1 MKHVRTWAIGAAAAA
16 GLGAAAT
23 DSLAALI
30 PDAISGVT
38 ATAFERGDNATP
50 GDGSVSRVVDG
61 NGVTV
66 GSPTDPNSWTHN
78 NAWQAGWQG
87 NTGTASG
94 WFIADLGSARSDLN
108 DMYIW
113 NVNEGGAID
122 RGVRNASIYYATNPA
137 VAPPATPN
145 SGTVPYDFNSGGWTL
160 LSTQDIAQG
169 TGNNGQPPSAVID
182 LDPITQARYFGI
194 QMNSN
199 YGSAIRV
206 GLAEVQFTVPEPS
219 TVGFAAAVAGGL
231 LLRRRRRQ

>member
-1 MKHVRTWAIGAAAAA
+1 MKQIKTWAIGAAAAA
-16 GLGAAAT
+16 GLGAMAA
-23 DSLAALI
+23 DSRAALI
-30 PDAISGVT
+30 PDALSGVT
-38 ATAFERGDNATP
+38 ATAFERGDNANP

-61 NGVTV
+61 NGLTV
-66 GSPTDPNSWTHN
+66 GNPSDPNSWTHS

-122 RGVRNASIYYATNPA
+122 RGVRNASIYYATNPT

-145 SGTVPYDFNSGGWTL
+145 SGTVPYDFSSGGWTL
-160 LSTQDIAQG
+160 LTMQDIAQG
-169 TGNNGQPPSAVID
+169 TGANGQPPSAVID
-182 LDPITQARYFGI
+182 LDPITQARYVGV

-206 GLAEVQFTVPEPS
+206 GLAEVEFTVPEPS
-219 TVGFAAAVAGGL
+219 TFGLAAAAAGGL
-231 LLRRRRRQ
+231 LIRRRRRR